1 MRHKLFFVTYVFPY
15 NIMDNFLD
23 LYIPMCFILN
33 IGWNITENQKK
44 KVAHDPTMIII

>member
-23 LYIPMCFILN
+23 LYIPMCFILKLVE
-33 IGWNITENQKK
+33 ILLRIKRKKLLMIT
-44 KVAHDPTMIII
+44 P

>member
-1 MRHKLFFVTYVFPY
+1 MRHKFFFVTYGFLY

-44 KVAHDPTMIII
+44 NVAHDPTLIMF